1 VFKHFPANDPASIA
15 AAEAAACANAQGQFW
30 AFHDALLGQ
39 AGALDATRFKKV
51 AADVGLDRTTFDACV
66 DGEVMRDRIGLA
78 LEETRRYDLAGSP
91 SLLVNGRLA
100 PEPPAF
106 LPPFEF
112 FKRLVE
118 EELARQAKDA
128 SGPR

>member
-1 VFKHFPANDPASIA
+1 M
-15 AAEAAACANAQGQFW
+15 
-30 AFHDALLGQ
+30 
-39 AGALDATRFKKV
+39 
-51 AADVGLDRTTFDACV
+51 ADEIGLARSAFDACV
-66 DGEVMRDRIGLA
+66 DREETRDRIGA
-78 LEETRRYDLAGSP
+78 SLEEARRYDIAGSG

-118 EELARQAKDA
+118 EELARQARSA
-128 SGPR
+128 R